1 VTGGS
6 KVAETV
12 VLQNWDWMQMKEKTA
27 GRRFPAGKISHS
39 EKLLAQST
47 LADTAWT
54 TTAVKTET

>member
-1 VTGGS
+1 MTGGS

>member
-1 VTGGS
+1 MGGS

-27 GRRFPAGKISHS
+27 DRRFPAGKISHT

-47 LADTAWT
+47 LADTA
-54 TTAVKTET
+54 